1 MEIQMAT
8 TAPAA
13 RPRANTF
20 SSGPCAKRPGWS
32 LKALADAP
40 LGRSHRAKVG
50 KAKLKL
56 AIDLTREVLQVPAG
70 YRIGIVP
77 ASDTG
82 AVEMAMWSMLGA
94 RGVDMVSWESFGE
107 GWVTD
112 VVKQLKL
119 ADVRTITAPYGE
131 LPNLKK
137 VDTRTRDVVFT
148 WNGTTSGVRVP
159 NADWIAGDREGLT
172 ICDATS
178 AAFAQRLDWPKLDVV
193 TFSWQKVLGGEAAH
207 GMLILSPRAV
217 ERLETYKP
225 AWPLPKI
232 FRMTKGG
239 KLIEGIFEGETINT
253 PSMLCV
259 EDYIDALKWAQKV
272 GGLDGLVKRA
282 DANTRVI
289 AEFVKE
295 NDWIDFLAVKPKTRS
310 NTSVCLKF
318 TDPAVTALPADA
330 QAAFAKGVVA
340 TLEKEGAGLDLGH
353 YRDAPPGLRIWCG
366 ATVQARDLKALMPWI
381 AYAFTLE
388 KAKLKKAA

>member
-1 MEIQMAT
+1 MAT
-8 TAPAA
+8 TAPTA

-40 LGRSHRAKVG
+40 LGRSHRAKIG

-56 AIDLTREVLQVPAG
+56 AIDLTRDVLQVPAG

-94 RGVDMVSWESFGE
+94 RGVDMVAWESFGE

-119 ADVRTITAPYGE
+119 TDVRTITAPYGE
-131 LPNLKK
+131 LPNLKTI
-137 VDTRTRDVVFT
+137 DTKTRDVVFT

-159 NADWIAGDREGLT
+159 NGDWIAADREGLT

-178 AAFAQRLDWPKLDVV
+178 AAFAQRLDWDKLDVV

-289 AEFVKE
+289 AKFVKE

-330 QAAFAKGVVA
+330 QAAFAKGIVA

-381 AYAFTLE
+381 AYAFALE